1 MATLPLSKVVDA
13 EDFSSPDLA
22 PYLREIDALTS
33 TRLGRTGGG
42 GSDAVLWEAA
52 MSLRALDSAGAAAP
66 GRRIAGI
73 GAGAGA
79 LVFALARRGAMVFAV
94 DRYLEHVTEAPHVAP
109 SGMLDR
115 PDSYVAAPIPRGHV
129 LGVHSSPMRLNLPSD
144 SVDGVFSLG
153 LERLGSL
160 DDVAAAAREMG
171 RILRPG
177 GVAVIA
183 TAFRL
188 DGPDDRDSFDPGF
201 VLFTAQSF
209 AESVANPAGLTLRAP
224 ISTRQSDATFE
235 ARHQF
240 ADFVRGE
247 GALQSLAHK
256 SAATSDLVLYHEGF
270 LFCPVIVT
278 LNKDS
283 PAAAVRRKAP
293 APRQQ
298 GRTSQRPIV

>member
-1 MATLPLSKVVDA
+1 MATLPLSKIVDA
-13 EDFSSPDLA
+13 EDFSSPDLG
-22 PYLREIDALTS
+22 PYLGEIDALAS
-33 TRLGRTGGG
+33 GGLGHTGGG
-42 GSDAVLWEAA
+42 LDVALWEAA
-52 MSLRALDSAGAAAP
+52 MALRALDSAGAAGP

-94 DRYLEHVTEAPHVAP
+94 DRYLEHAAEALHVAP
-109 SGMLDR
+109 AGMLAR

-129 LGVHSSPMRLNLPSD
+129 LGVHSSPMRVNLPSG

-177 GVAVIA
+177 GVAAIA
-183 TAFRL
+183 TTFRL
-188 DGPDDRDSFDPGF
+188 DGPDDRRSFDDRF
-201 VLFTAQSF
+201 VLFTVQSLD
-209 AESVANPAGLTLRAP
+209 ECVARPAGLTLRAP
-224 ISTRQSDATFE
+224 ISTHQSDATFE

-240 ADFVRGE
+240 ADFVRRE
-247 GALQSLAHK
+247 GTLQSLAHK
-256 SAATSDLVLYHEGF
+256 TASTSDLVLYHEGF
-270 LFCPVIVT
+270 LFCPVHVT

-283 PAAAVRRKAP
+283 SATAVRREAP
-293 APRQQ
+293 A
-298 GRTSQRPIV
+298 